1 MFKKPTEKEAWHY
14 WRWRMLRALV
24 EPAEDY
30 RLLQRLVDY
39 FGPSNVFV
47 VTSNCDMLHER
58 AGTPAENVL
67 EIHGSLGRVQCSELC
82 CGTLFPVDEAFLQR
96 LRDEPDWVPRCPMCN
111 DACLRPNVMIFNDHT
126 LEDGDGSA
134 LHAQRCRRNEFVR
147 GASST
152 RSCAVL
158 EIGAGVVVSS
168 IRTEAEA
175 LGTKGRGLVRINPS
189 EAECDKMEILAS
201 KQALRGRYFP
211 VAKRSAE
218 ALAGIVEELGA

>member
-1 MFKKPTEKEAWHY
+1 MNSLRLNSLRLCVACSYSTKNQQIEKLGHHRSTHGVLTPPWSHASAHSNNH
-14 WRWRMLRALV
+14 
-24 EPAEDY
+24 P
-30 RLLQRLVDY
+30 Y
-39 FGPSNVFV
+39 F
-47 VTSNCDMLHER
+47 T
-58 AGTPAENVL
+58 T
-67 EIHGSLGRVQCSELC
+67 
-82 CGTLFPVDEAFLQR
+82 
-96 LRDEPDWVPRCPMCN
+96 N
-111 DACLRPNVMIFNDHT
+111 DPITCQMIFNDHT